1 MNISDYRLLKSHFG
15 KIKPVRF
22 AQAPRTK
29 PEEPQHPPEYPAPI
43 EIPNPTEIPSPVP
56 GDAPVEL
63 PGPEENPTPE
73 IEPPKEQLSDNAL
86 SQSVMNASSRTD
98 TGFVTVHVQQIRSLR
113 TTLIRFRQ
121 LN

>member
-15 KIKPVRF
+15 KIKSVRF

-43 EIPNPTEIPSPVP
+43 EIPHPTEIPSPVP
-56 GDAPVEL
+56 GDTPQEF
-63 PGPEENPTPE
+63 PGPEQNPKPE
-73 IEPPKEQLSDNAL
+73 IEPPKEQSADQPSL
-86 SQSVMNASSRTD
+86 QSPS
-98 TGFVTVHVQQIRSLR
+98 TVGPVVVRVQKIRSQR

-121 LN
+121 PS